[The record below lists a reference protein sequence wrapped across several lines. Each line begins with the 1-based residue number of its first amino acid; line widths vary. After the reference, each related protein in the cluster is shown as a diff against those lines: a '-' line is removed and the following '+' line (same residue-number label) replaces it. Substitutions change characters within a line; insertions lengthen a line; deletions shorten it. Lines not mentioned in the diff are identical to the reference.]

1 MPTMGNTQEHDY
13 FLISGIR
20 VPALRDCAN
29 AGILCKQSGRAERVD
44 KNRLVNQALQIIN
57 T

>member
-1 MPTMGNTQEHDY
+1 MKRSMFALVNTQEHDY
-13 FLISGIR
+13 FLICVIR

-44 KNRLVNQALQIIN
+44 KIKSCKSKI
-57 T
+57 